1 MTQKNE
7 KNKFD
12 DDGTWIDGHNPFLP
26 ILLG

>member
-1 MTQKNE
+1 MKQKNE

-12 DDGTWIDGHNPFLP
+12 DDGTWNDGNNPFFP